1 MPRRAGDRPRD
12 RAKSGSSGKTSG
24 SRKAGPRPL
33 WSGQLRLSLVSV
45 PVLLVSATRS
55 AAHIALHQIHGPSG
69 KRIHYDKVAEGV
81 GSVDRDEIKK
91 GVEVSKGKYVVLEDE
106 EIEKLKV
113 EGKRV
118 LELVQFVE
126 PTEIDPIWYEKPY
139 FLLPDGELAEE
150 PYGVIRDALKEARK
164 VGVGQFV
171 MRGRDYVAALKPCG
185 AGLTVETLRF
195 ADEVQSA
202 SKIFSGLARVRADK
216 DLLDLASELIDR
228 KTRPFEPETF
238 HDRYTEALRHLVEM
252 HQRHEKPLE
261 IDEEEEDAGAKVI
274 DLVEAL
280 KRSVRAAEGL
290 SSSRTGSGRDAAPS
304 GGKAAAKKPASKPTT
319 KSATKAP
326 ARKKA
331 S

>member
-1 MPRRAGDRPRD
+1 
-12 RAKSGSSGKTSG
+12 
-24 SRKAGPRPL
+24 
-33 WSGQLRLSLVSV
+33 
-45 PVLLVSATRS
+45 VSATRS

-118 LELVQFVE
+118 LELVQFVD

-238 HDRYTEALRHLVEM
+238 HDRYTEALRNLVEM

-280 KRSVRAAEGL
+280 KRSVRAAESL
-290 SSSRTGSGRDAAPS
+290 SSRNAAAGKSQSGAEAAA
-304 GGKAAAKKPASKPTT
+304 GKAPAKKSQA
-319 KSATKAP
+319 KAP

>member
-1 MPRRAGDRPRD
+1 MARRAADRPRD
-12 RAKSGSSGKTSG
+12 RSKAGASSRQGEP
-24 SRKAGPRPL
+24 SRKTGARPI

-55 AAHIALHQIHGPSG
+55 AAHVALHQIHAPSG

-106 EIEKLKV
+106 EIDKLKV

-118 LELVQFVE
+118 LELVQFVDSS
-126 PTEIDPIWYEKPY
+126 EIDPIWYEKPY
-139 FLLPDGELAEE
+139 FVLPDGEMAEE
-150 PYGVIRDALKEARK
+150 PYGVIRDALKAARK
-164 VGVGQFV
+164 IGVGQFV

-185 AGLTVETLRF
+185 AGLMIETLRF

-202 SKIFSGLARVRADK
+202 SKIFSGLARTKADT

-261 IDEEEEDAGAKVI
+261 IDEEDEDTGAKVI

-280 KRSVRAAEGL
+280 KRSVRAAETL
-290 SSSRTGSGRDAAPS
+290 SSGSQKPTAEKARARKAAP
-304 GGKAAAKKPASKPTT
+304 AKKQ
-319 KSATKAP
+319 P

>member
-1 MPRRAGDRPRD
+1 MPRRAVDRPRD
-12 RAKSGSSGKTSG
+12 RAKAGSSGKTGGS
-24 SRKAGPRPL
+24 SRKTGPRPL

-45 PVLLVSATRS
+45 PVLLVSATRGS
-55 AAHIALHQIHGPSG
+55 AHIALHQIHGPSG

-118 LELVQFVE
+118 LELVQFVD

-238 HDRYTEALRHLVEM
+238 HDRYTEALRNLVEM

-280 KRSVRAAEGL
+280 KRSVRAAETL
-290 SSSRTGSGRDAAPS
+290 SSSRNASAGTTSSAKAS
-304 GGKAAAKKPASKPTT
+304 AGKAPAKKSQA
-319 KSATKAP
+319 KAP

>member
-1 MPRRAGDRPRD
+1 MPRRPVDRPRD
-12 RAKSGSSGKTSG
+12 RARAGSSGKTGGS
-24 SRKAGPRPL
+24 SRKSGPRPL

-118 LELVQFVE
+118 LELVQFVD

-238 HDRYTEALRHLVEM
+238 HDRYTEALRNLVEM

-261 IDEEEEDAGAKVI
+261 IDEEEDAGAKVI

-280 KRSVRAAEGL
+280 KRSVRAAESL
-290 SSSRTGSGRDAAPS
+290 SSSRNDSA
-304 GGKAAAKKPASKPTT
+304 GKTQSAKKSQA
-319 KSATKAP
+319 KSTAKSTARAP